1 LREIQS
7 ERRREENRELRN
19 AAELLIRRQRKGLPW
34 DPAEL
39 FSEQPGFVFSKEQI
53 ERHARLLIHQNPAFY
68 HGHPAPNS
76 TCHLAESHSEQVP
89 GNHL

>member
-53 ERHARLLIHQNPAFY
+53 ERQARKLVQQKPAFY
-68 HGHPAPNS
+68 ATLRNFQAYPPPAAP
-76 TCHLAESHSEQVP
+76 AV
-89 GNHL
+89 